1 MVHNNKPKS
10 QINSI
15 ILSINACMTW
25 NGNMCNDS
33 WNGFNFDYKQIKDHH
48 KEIKRNN
55 YFCKL
60 TINEHTMHHLLK
72 QFN

>member
-10 QINSI
+10 QINFI
-15 ILSINACMTW
+15 ILLINACMRW

-48 KEIKRNN
+48 KRLIG
-55 YFCKL
+55 
-60 TINEHTMHHLLK
+60 TIIFAN
-72 QFN
+72 